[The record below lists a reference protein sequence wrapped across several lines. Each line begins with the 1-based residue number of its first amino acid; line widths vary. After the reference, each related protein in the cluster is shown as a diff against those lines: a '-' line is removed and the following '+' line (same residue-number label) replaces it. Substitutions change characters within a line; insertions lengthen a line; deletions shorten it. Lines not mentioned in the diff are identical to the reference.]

1 MTNKHLPNV
10 IWENIRKLSS
20 IFRLHFEI
28 GLSTIL
34 FLLSASTPELF
45 SQPKR
50 ILSLEQSIDVA
61 LNRSFD
67 SARLEQSLINSRM
80 SLKAAQS
87 GLKSNG
93 ELVFSRAPNFQD
105 NERQTEAVGGS
116 FSFDRQRFLDFQAD
130 IFVNQPIEFTDGTL
144 SLVGSLQRFQQF
156 NTLGMSQLQAHAMS
170 KQYEGMMQKANL
182 RNYGRGGQVR

>member
-1 MTNKHLPNV
+1 MTDKHLPNV
-10 IWENIRKLSS
+10 IWENTKLSS
-20 IFRLHFEI
+20 IFHLHFEI
-28 GLSTIL
+28 GLRLSTIL
-34 FLLSASTPELF
+34 FLLSAFAPELF

-156 NTLGMSQLQAHAMS
+156 NTLGEHSRHRPAARDPNHQ
-170 KQYEGMMQKANL
+170 
-182 RNYGRGGQVR
+182 